1 MLKKRKTLNEIL
13 REMRL
18 QYRTFLTVKSA
29 SASEKVLPIAKICLK
44 SAMAL
49 LRLLRLR
56 ITQDH
61 DMETAKKS
69 ESLSFL
75 KTLLATM
82 KKHFA
87 IFPPETAMA

>member
-1 MLKKRKTLNEIL
+1 MLKKKKTINEIL

-18 QYRTFLTVKSA
+18 QYRAFLAVKSA
-29 SASEKVLPIAKICLK
+29 SASEKVLPIARICLK

-56 ITQDH
+56 ITQDLE
-61 DMETAKKS
+61 MENGEKRD
-69 ESLSFL
+69 SLSFL

-87 IFPPETAMA
+87 ILFPETAMA